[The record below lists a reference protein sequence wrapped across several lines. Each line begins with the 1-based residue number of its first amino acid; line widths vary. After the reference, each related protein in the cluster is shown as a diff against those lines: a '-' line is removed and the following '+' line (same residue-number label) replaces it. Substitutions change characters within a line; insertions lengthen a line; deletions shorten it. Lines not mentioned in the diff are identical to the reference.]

1 MFSGAFEHSV
11 DSKGRTVMPA
21 RIRAKLGE
29 TFVMTKGLEGC
40 IWVFSEKRW
49 PEVQEKLIPN
59 GFLDS
64 RGRKLER
71 FFMGAATET
80 APDKQGRIAI
90 SQILMDHAGIK
101 PGDSVWVVGLTDK
114 VEIWEKSRWE
124 EFNAGL
130 DRIIAGLDTDGEDPQ

>member
-11 DSKGRTVMPA
+11 DSKGRTVIPA

-29 TFVMTKGLEGC
+29 TFVMTKGVDGC
-40 IWVFSEKRW
+40 IWVFSEKQW
-49 PEVQEKLIPN
+49 PEVQEKLISK
-59 GFLDS
+59 GLLDS

-71 FFMGAATET
+71 FFMGAAAET
-80 APDKQGRIAI
+80 TPDKQGRVAI

-101 PGDSVWVVGLTDK
+101 PGDSVWIVGLADK

-124 EFNAGL
+124 NYNAGL
-130 DRIIAGLDTDGEDPQ
+130 DSIIAGLDTDGGEPQ

>member
-40 IWVFSEKRW
+40 IWVFSERQW
-49 PEVQEKLIPN
+49 PEVQEKLIPK
-59 GFLDS
+59 GLLDS
-64 RGRKLER
+64 RGRMLER
-71 FFMGAATET
+71 FFMGAATEST
-80 APDKQGRIAI
+80 PDKQGRIAI

-101 PGDSVWVVGLTDK
+101 PGDSVWIVGLADK
-114 VEIWEKSRWE
+114 VEIWQRSRWE
-124 EFNAGL
+124 KFNAGL
-130 DRIIAGLDTDGEDPQ
+130 DGIIAGLDTDGEAAQ